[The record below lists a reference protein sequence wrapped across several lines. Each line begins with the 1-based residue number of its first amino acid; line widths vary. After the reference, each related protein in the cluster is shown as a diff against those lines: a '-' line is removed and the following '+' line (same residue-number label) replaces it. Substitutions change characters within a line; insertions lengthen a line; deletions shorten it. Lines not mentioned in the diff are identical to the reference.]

1 MFERFDQAEARFA
14 KLFAAFVLLL
24 VLGLITFDIV
34 SVALGWGVY
43 DPRPAA
49 NLIPVSTCRRM
60 PDGTQICDIPPP
72 NIPR

>member
-1 MFERFDQAEARFA
+1 MFERFDEAEARFA

-34 SVALGWGVY
+34 SVALGWGMSGRE
-43 DPRPAA
+43 PTA
-49 NLIPVSTCRRM
+49 NLTPVSTCHRM

>member
-1 MFERFDQAEARFA
+1 MFERFDEAEARFA

-34 SVALGWGVY
+34 SVALGWGISGGA
-43 DPRPAA
+43 PAA
-49 NLIPVSTCRRM
+49 NLTPVSICQSM